1 MNTFV
6 LSLRLTQVGELS
18 ACAPWPQAAT
28 ASGYGAHVAVVRT
41 DLTHSSDDEGAPLD
55 DRPALEGAP
64 RLTDEQQN
72 ELWQNPG
79 LLGAYTGRHDIVQG
93 TGLEEEST
101 SGITAAALRR
111 VMDVKRGW
119 VNDIAL
125 NRGAVL
131 LQVMTAF
138 SVVLL
143 GSVAI
148 QPA

>member
-1 MNTFV
+1 MLHRQCNTAHHEHVCAEFAV
-6 LSLRLTQVGELS
+6 DSSWRVVGV
-18 ACAPWPQAAT
+18 C
-28 ASGYGAHVAVVRT
+28 
-41 DLTHSSDDEGAPLD
+41 
-55 DRPALEGAP
+55 
-64 RLTDEQQN
+64 
-72 ELWQNPG
+72 
-79 LLGAYTGRHDIVQG
+79 TGRHDIVQG